1 MRRKICT
8 TLFVFAFI
16 LGFSQNKEIRLPL
29 TFHNNLGVSAKSRS
43 SFPRSEAV
51 AENDAVAK
59 TCVTLKNIQMGEIE
73 IYPVASFDGWNNSY
87 RNTVKFIIGTDKD
100 EKKQLMIDTNNN
112 RNFGDET
119 FFAADTADI
128 ARKNPIEKSSKTI
141 VEYDWLINGKKTKQ
155 QLAIH
160 ITYIKEI
167 DHYFYTFAHHATT
180 ELKSK
185 KLEIIPSR
193 DIEYLNFNV
202 YDLSNKQSDG
212 IKPNRYLV
220 DNETAYLVKGIDIN
234 KNELVLIKEAKKLND
249 IRSVQVGFRPP
260 AFSSPDIINKQMVSL
275 DDYKGKYVYIDILA
289 SWCAPC
295 IVELPKL
302 KAIYD
307 TVDKSKIEFISIIQK
322 DKPEVIARII
332 EKSGLNWRI
341 IEANDENHIFS
352 YYRINI
358 LPTTLL
364 INPEGEIIKYQMHS
378 TELKRFIDNGYELQI
393 EQNIFEQ

>member
-1 MRRKICT
+1 
-8 TLFVFAFI
+8 
-16 LGFSQNKEIRLPL
+16 
-29 TFHNNLGVSAKSRS
+29 
-43 SFPRSEAV
+43 
-51 AENDAVAK
+51 
-59 TCVTLKNIQMGEIE
+59 
-73 IYPVASFDGWNNSY
+73 
-87 RNTVKFIIGTDKD
+87 
-100 EKKQLMIDTNNN
+100 
-112 RNFGDET
+112 
-119 FFAADTADI
+119 
-128 ARKNPIEKSSKTI
+128 
-141 VEYDWLINGKKTKQ
+141 
-155 QLAIH
+155 
-160 ITYIKEI
+160 
-167 DHYFYTFAHHATT
+167 
-180 ELKSK
+180 
-185 KLEIIPSR
+185 
-193 DIEYLNFNV
+193 LNFNV

-364 INPEGEIIKYQMHS
+364 INPEGKIIKYQMHS